1 MANTNTPLQDIFD
14 KYRFDRNISKKSTAW
29 FQQQA
34 LLLSKKGITPNKIL
48 KNDPGAAKSTII
60 PGNLYMFMYDAKFKD
75 TLPYWDKFPL
85 VFPFKAVK
93 GGFYGLN
100 LHYLPY
106 RLRAILM
113 DRLLQFKNNS
123 KFDETTKLKYSWD
136 LISSASK
143 FNLAKPCVKHYLM
156 PHVRSPF
163 VKIHAE
169 DWTTALMLP
178 VERFVG
184 STTSAIW
191 AETKKAGR

>member
-1 MANTNTPLQDIFD
+1 MANNTPIQDIFE
-14 KYRFDRNISKKSTAW
+14 KYRFDRNISKKSSAW
-29 FQQQA
+29 FEQQA

-60 PGNLYMFMYDAKFKD
+60 PGNMYLFAYDAKNKD

-143 FNLAKPCVKHYLM
+143 FNLAKYN
-156 PHVRSPF
+156 
-163 VKIHAE
+163 
-169 DWTTALMLP
+169 
-178 VERFVG
+178 RFNTNGLLG
-184 STTSAIW
+184 SGW
-191 AETKKAGR
+191 LL

>member
-1 MANTNTPLQDIFD
+1 MANNNSLQDIFE
-14 KYRFDRNISKKSTAW
+14 KYRFDRNISKKSSAW
-29 FQQQA
+29 FSQQA

-48 KNDPGAAKSTII
+48 KNDPSAAKTTIV
-60 PGNLYMFMYDAKFKD
+60 PGNMYLFMYDAKLKE
-75 TLPYWDKFPL
+75 TLPHWDKFPL

-123 KFDETTKLKYSWD
+123 KFDETTRLKYSWD

-156 PHVRSPF
+156 TQVRSPF
-163 VKIHAE
+163 VKINSE

-184 STTSAIW
+184 ATSSSVW

>member
-1 MANTNTPLQDIFD
+1 MANNTSFENIFE
-14 KYRFDRNISKKSTAW
+14 KYRYDRNISNRSSAW

-34 LLLSKKGITPNKIL
+34 LLLSKRGITPNKIL
-48 KNDPGAAKSTII
+48 KNDPGAAKATII
-60 PGNLYMFMYDAKFKD
+60 PGNMYLFAYDAKNKE

-85 VFPFKAVK
+85 VFPFKAVQ

-123 KFDETTKLKYSWD
+123 KFDESTRLKYSWN
-136 LISSASK
+136 LIGSSSK
-143 FNLAKPCVKHYLM
+143 FSMVKPCVKHYLM
-156 PHVRSPF
+156 AHVRSPF
-163 VKIHAE
+163 VKINSE

-184 STTSAIW
+184 ATSSEVWKESKRVVI
-191 AETKKAGR
+191 

>member
-1 MANTNTPLQDIFD
+1 MANNTPIQDIFE

-34 LLLSKKGITPNKIL
+34 LLLSKKGITPNKML
-48 KNDPGAAKSTII
+48 KNDPSAAKTTII
-60 PGNLYMFMYDAKFKD
+60 PGNMYMFMYDAKNKD
-75 TLPYWDKFPL
+75 NLPYWDKFPL

-113 DRLLQFKNNS
+113 DRLLQFSNNS
-123 KFDETTKLKYSWD
+123 KFDESTKLRYSWD

-143 FNLAKPCVKHYLM
+143 FSLAKPCVKHYLLD
-156 PHVRSPF
+156 HVKSPF
-163 VKIHAE
+163 VKIHSA

-184 STTSAIW
+184 ASTSAVW
-191 AETKKAGR
+191 NDSKKAGR

>member
-1 MANTNTPLQDIFD
+1 MANNNSLQDIFE

-29 FQQQA
+29 FEQQV
-34 LLLSKKGITPNKIL
+34 LLLSKKGITPNKML
-48 KNDPGAAKSTII
+48 KNDPSAAKTTII
-60 PGNLYMFMYDAKFKD
+60 PGNMYMFMYDAKNKE

-163 VKIHAE
+163 VKINSE

-184 STTSAIW
+184 ATSSSVW
-191 AETKKAGR
+191 SDSKKAGR

>member
-1 MANTNTPLQDIFD
+1 MANNTPIQDIFE
-14 KYRFDRNISKKSTAW
+14 KYRFDRNISRKSTAW

-34 LLLSKKGITPNKIL
+34 LLLSKKGITPNKML
-48 KNDPGAAKSTII
+48 KNDPGAGKATII
-60 PGNLYMFMYDAKFKD
+60 PGNMYMFMYDAKNKE

-85 VFPFKAVK
+85 VFPFRAVK

-113 DRLLQFKNNS
+113 DRLLQFSNNS
-123 KFDETTKLKYSWD
+123 KFDESTKLRYSWD

-143 FNLAKPCVKHYLM
+143 FSLAKPCVKHYLM
-156 PHVRSPF
+156 TQVKSPF
-163 VKIHAE
+163 VKIHSA

-184 STTSAIW
+184 ASTSAVW
-191 AETKKAGR
+191 NDSKKSGR

>member
-1 MANTNTPLQDIFD
+1 
-14 KYRFDRNISKKSTAW
+14 
-29 FQQQA
+29 
-34 LLLSKKGITPNKIL
+34 
-48 KNDPGAAKSTII
+48 
-60 PGNLYMFMYDAKFKD
+60 MYDAKNKD

-85 VFPFKAVK
+85 VFPFRAVK

-113 DRLLQFKNNS
+113 DRLLQFSNNS
-123 KFDETTKLKYSWD
+123 KFDESTKLRYSWD

-143 FNLAKPCVKHYLM
+143 FSLAKPCVKHYLM
-156 PHVRSPF
+156 TQVKSPF
-163 VKIHAE
+163 VKIHSA

-184 STTSAIW
+184 ASASAVW
-191 AETKKAGR
+191 AESKKAGR